1 MKKQEIIK
9 KLNELNQNLQ
19 EACCANQITPILK
32 RLKSNI
38 EPHVKLYAN
47 FCDACEENENYNWYL
62 LSEIHRL
69 NTTGTR
75 KDGIICHNCEK
86 ECNVKNKSCS
96 ISLIID
102 KNKNTRFGLIN
113 KLEIIYF

>member
-1 MKKQEIIK
+1 MENQDINQLVSE
-9 KLNELNQNLQ
+9 LNENLKNN
-19 EACCANQITPILK
+19 CCATEITPFFK
-32 RLKSNI
+32 RLRSNA
-38 EPHVKLYAN
+38 ESHVKLYDK
-47 FCDACEENENYNWYL
+47 FCDACEENDNYEWYL

-69 NTTGTR
+69 NTIQAR
-75 KDGIICHNCEK
+75 RHGIICHDCEK

-102 KNKNTRFGLIN
+102 ENENTRFGLIN

>member
-1 MKKQEIIK
+1 MVKDEILE
-9 KLNELNQNLQ
+9 KLRELNQNLQ
-19 EACCANQITPILK
+19 VDCCQIEITPLLK
-32 RLKSNI
+32 RLKLNV
-38 EPHVKLYAN
+38 EPHVKLYGR
-47 FCDACEENENYNWYL
+47 FCDACEENGNFEWYL

-69 NTTGTR
+69 NILQAR
-75 KDGIICHNCEK
+75 RNGIKCHDCEK

-102 KNKNTRFGLIN
+102 DIGNTRFGLIN